1 MQGKKN
7 SFLNVVCICLYYQET
22 NPKPPS
28 SKSAF
33 YHNMLLRCVK
43 KCFCF
48 YLNGVL
54 FLGDHAK
61 LGRSVKDIF
70 DFHELQVSQKRRS
83 LQRSV
88 IISIPLPLSSQFMA
102 NFLTRSFCDRKKEDG
117 EEK

>member
-1 MQGKKN
+1 MASLN
-7 SFLNVVCICLYYQET
+7 EFFL
-22 NPKPPS
+22 KD
-28 SKSAF
+28 
-33 YHNMLLRCVK
+33 LRFVK